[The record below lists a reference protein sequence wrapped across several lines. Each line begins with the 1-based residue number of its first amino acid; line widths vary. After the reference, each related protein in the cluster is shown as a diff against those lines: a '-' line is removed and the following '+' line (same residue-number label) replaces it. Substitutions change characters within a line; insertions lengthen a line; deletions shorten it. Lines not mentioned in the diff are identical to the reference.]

1 MTTPPARARSWAPAL
16 LVAHAVLAG
25 VLVGLSLV
33 LLGIGTGDRALG
45 GQVAAVVVGLLVV
58 GLVVRRHGPRRQTRG
73 GRWTAVAGVV
83 VVVPWVWS
91 VLGLTG
97 LSARTAPLLA
107 VLPLYLWPLAVL
119 VLGAAVV
126 VACLDLAAGEVLH
139 RRRG

>member
-1 MTTPPARARSWAPAL
+1 MTTPAARIRSWAPAF

-45 GQVAAVVVGLLVV
+45 GQVAAVVVGLLVGV
-58 GLVVRRHGPRRQTRG
+58 VVRRHGPRRQTRG

-126 VACLDLAAGEVLH
+126 VACLDLAAGEVLR